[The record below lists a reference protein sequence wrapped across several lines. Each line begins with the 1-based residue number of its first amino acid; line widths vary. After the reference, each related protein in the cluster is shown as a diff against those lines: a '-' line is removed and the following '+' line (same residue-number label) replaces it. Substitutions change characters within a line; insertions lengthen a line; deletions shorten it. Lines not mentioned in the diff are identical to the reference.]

1 MKNVIQMLIVLT
13 TIGIISGVSLS
24 EIAMWANPKI
34 AINRAKETEQA
45 IYRVQPNAKS
55 FKKVEEID
63 LELYQ
68 VFDANNSPIGYAFPY
83 EGNGFQGKIRL
94 IVGLNDSLTI
104 ISRVEILEQVETPGL
119 GTKITEEP
127 FLNQFANLITSPQI
141 DWIKGTPPAKPNQI
155 QTITAATISSKAVVD
170 ILNNGITKLREL
182 KQKGVI

>member
-1 MKNVIQMLIVLT
+1 MKNVIQMLVVLT
-13 TIGIISGVSLS
+13 IIGIISGVSLS
-24 EIAMWANPKI
+24 EVAIWANPKI
-34 AINRAKETEQA
+34 AVNRAKETEQA

-55 FKKVEEID
+55 FKKVEKIE

-68 VFDANNSPIGYAFPY
+68 VFDGNNSPIGYAFPY

-94 IVGLNDSLTI
+94 IVGLNDSLSI

-127 FLNQFANLITSPQI
+127 YLKQFVNLLTNPQI
-141 DWIKGTPPAKPNQI
+141 DWIKGSPPSKPNEI
-155 QTITAATISSKAVVD
+155 QTITAATISSRSVVE
-170 ILNNGITKLREL
+170 ILNDGIKKLKIL